1 MKSYIL
7 KNLFIRTGIMLFIST
22 PVLADENSSSQ
33 LFQLYSDM
41 DRSHTPELIEQDSVF
56 MAKATN
62 TFGTR
67 EHAAEGYIER
77 GFYLYGEDKLIE
89 SMERFN
95 QAWLLDKN
103 NAYVYLGYGL
113 IFKKNKQSC
122 NAAKQFQL
130 ANEKGL
136 EENGFIAD
144 YAYTLT
150 ECALTKEK
158 VQQTDLFQRSNNLH
172 KIAIKTPNKPLRA
185 YVYHSWAKSFFLQG
199 NYLTSQEMLKQSRIL
214 NGKKDATLEK
224 SIQEKL
230 EN

>member
-1 MKSYIL
+1 MNSYIF
-7 KNLFIRTGIMLFIST
+7 KNLFIRTGIMLFISI
-22 PVLADENSSSQ
+22 PVLADENSNSQ

-41 DRSHTPELIEQDSVF
+41 DRSHKPELIEQDNVF
-56 MAKATN
+56 MAKATH

-77 GFYLYGEDKLIE
+77 GFDLYGEDKLIE

-95 QAWLLDKN
+95 QAWLLDKDN
-103 NAYVYLGYGL
+103 PYVYLGYGL

-122 NAAKQFQL
+122 NATKQFQL

-136 EENGFIAD
+136 KESGFIAD

-150 ECALTKEK
+150 ECALSKEK
-158 VQQTDLFQRSNNLH
+158 EQQTDLFQQSNNLH
-172 KIAIKTPNKPLRA
+172 KHAIETQNKPLRA

-199 NYLTSQEMLKQSRIL
+199 NYLKSQDMLEQSKIL
-214 NGKKDATLEK
+214 NGKNDVALEK

-230 EN
+230 QN